1 MHATPGMLLAATFG
15 LTLVASNGLAVTQEF
30 LDQECRKTDIRVVGT
45 DAALSVKPAKLIIAY
60 SCGEFGPTVEYES
73 LHFICPHHGP
83 RTIAAAVYDVQG
95 QTYLRDMD
103 EMGNYRSVVK
113 LEEIQAPSC
122 DLPL

>member
-15 LTLVASNGLAVTQEF
+15 LTLVTSNGLAVTQEF

-45 DAALSVKPAKLIIAY
+45 DAGLSTKAAKLIIAY
-60 SCGEFGPTVEYES
+60 SCAEFGPSVEYES

-103 EMGNYRSVVK
+103 EIGNYRSVVK